1 MTIQKTSERIQ
12 TTLSPPKTPV
22 TQSLCFRAWVKRWQC
37 WEEAF
42 PMCVLI
48 RLPTGHQIDG
58 AAPETGDGTIW
69 TNSVWTGLFS
79 LFPFLRPQPSSTTAA
94 PLISY
99 TILLANTERS
109 QQLAFTK
116 IGFYMQFKFYLIQ
129 DINCPK
135 LASDSSNAVI
145 SIQLLDFQ

>member
-1 MTIQKTSERIQ
+1 MTLQKTSERIQ

-48 RLPTGHQIDG
+48 PDCPLATKQMEQHQRQ
-58 AAPETGDGTIW
+58 ETGPSETIQ
-69 TNSVWTGLFS
+69 SGLAFS

-94 PLISY
+94 PPISY
-99 TILLANTERS
+99 TILVANTERS

-116 IGFYMQFKFYLIQ
+116 IGFYMQFKIYLIQ